1 MAEKALK
8 ANTGKKAIKEHQ
20 ASINEDKSSSPENP
34 HPSILEESA
43 DVLSESKNL
52 KILYIHIYMKS

>member
-20 ASINEDKSSSPENP
+20 VSINEDKSPSPENS
-34 HPSILEESA
+34 HPSILEEFV
-43 DVLSESKNL
+43 DVLSKSKNF
-52 KILYIHIYMKS
+52 KILYIHIHMKS